1 MRNDEISLLILA
13 KKDALKKDDYKI
25 IKCFEAQLT
34 SEPWP
39 YDYKKLIKER
49 NLIRQEIESLE
60 ERKKLL
66 DESGKEFE

>member
-1 MRNDEISLLILA
+1 MRNDEISLLILS

-34 SEPWP
+34 GEPWP
-39 YDYKKLIKER
+39 YDYEKLIKER
-49 NLIRQEIESLE
+49 NVIREEINNLE
-60 ERKKLL
+60 ERKRLL